1 MIVLSLFDGISCG
14 RLALERAGIPVEKY
28 YASEIDK
35 YAIQISQKNYPDN
48 IQLGDVT
55 KWREWNIDWNSIDLL
70 IGGSPCQTFSNAG
83 TRTGFDGK
91 SGLFYT
97 YLEILNHLKSI
108 NPNIKFLLENVKMK
122 SEWRDEITLC
132 MGVEPVLINSA
143 LVSAQ
148 QRNRY
153 YWCNWDVKQPKDK
166 KIFLKDVLEN
176 GLSYQDK
183 ANCLTATEYK
193 GITLDRN
200 LIKHQ
205 RNLIAE
211 PIKIPEA
218 TKKGYAEIQQGE
230 CFDLSQPN
238 SKTRRGRAMIEKSN
252 CLTCQNE
259 FYQYIEPVRIGH
271 FGKGTQGQ
279 RIYSVRG
286 KSICLS
292 SAEGGGNQVWV
303 KIDLPDGEYL
313 VRKLSPVECERLQ
326 TLPDGWTEGVS
337 ATQRYKQIGNGWT
350 VDVIAHI
357 FSTMNKPKFKDT
369 LF

>member
-14 RLALERAGIPVEKY
+14 RLALQRAGIKVDTY

-35 YAIQISQKNYPDN
+35 YAIQITQKNFPDT

-55 KWREWNIDWNSIDLL
+55 KWREWNIDWKSIDLL

-122 SEWRDEITLC
+122 SEWRDEITRC

-153 YWCNWDVKQPKDK
+153 YWCNWNVEQPQDK
-166 KIFLKDVLEN
+166 HILLKDILEKEVN
-176 GLSYQDK
+176 EKYFMKYDFEFYGFDKNVCGIVNMK
-183 ANCLTATEYK
+183 AN
-193 GITLDRN
+193 
-200 LIKHQ
+200 
-205 RNLIAE
+205 
-211 PIKIPEA
+211 
-218 TKKGYAEIQQGE
+218 E
-230 CFDLSQPN
+230 CP
-238 SKTRRGRAMIEKSN
+238 R
-252 CLTCQNE
+252 
-259 FYQYIEPVRIGH
+259 
-271 FGKGTQGQ
+271 
-279 RIYSVRG
+279 RIYSPQFKCATLMCDG
-286 KSICLS
+286 N
-292 SAEGGGNQVWV
+292 GGNLV
-303 KIDLPDGEYL
+303 KKTICNGKL
-313 VRKLSPVECERLQ
+313 RKLTPVEYERLQ
-326 TLPDGWTEGVS
+326 TLPDNYTDCCCDS
-337 ATQRYKQIGNGWT
+337 KRYTAIGNGWT
-350 VDVIAHI
+350 VDVIAYI
-357 FSTMNKPKFKDT
+357 FTTMDKPKFKEE

>member
-1 MIVLSLFDGISCG
+1 MKVLSLFDGISCG
-14 RLALERAGIPVEKY
+14 RLALERAGIKVDTY

-35 YAIQISQKNYPDN
+35 YAIQIAQKNYPDT

-55 KWREWNIDWNSIDLL
+55 KWRDWDIDWKSIDLL

-83 TRTGFDGK
+83 SRTGFDGK

-97 YLEILNHLKSI
+97 YLEILNHLKEV

-122 SEWRDEITLC
+122 AEWRDEITHC
-132 MGVEPVLINSA
+132 MGVEPILINSA

-153 YWCNWDVKQPKDK
+153 YWCNWQVEQPKDK
-166 KIFLKDVLEN
+166 GILLKDILDMVVVEPVDLKNYFRDYGTKGKVMTSSE
-176 GLSYQDK
+176 DK
-183 ANCLTATEYK
+183 SQCLTASMGCGGENTP
-193 GITLDRN
+193 LV
-200 LIKHQ
+200 
-205 RNLIAE
+205 AE
-211 PIKIPEA
+211 PI
-218 TKKGYAEIQQGE
+218 
-230 CFDLSQPN
+230 
-238 SKTRRGRAMIEKSN
+238 R
-252 CLTCQNE
+252 
-259 FYQYIEPVRIGH
+259 VGH
-271 FGKGTQGQ
+271 FGKGEQGQ

-292 SAEGGGNQVWV
+292 SAQGGGNQVWV

-313 VRKLSPVECERLQ
+313 VRKLTPVECERLQ
-326 TLPDGWTEGVS
+326 TLPDNWTEGIS
-337 ATQRYKQIGNGWT
+337 NTRRYQCIGNGWT

-357 FSTMNKPKFKDT
+357 FSTIDKPKFKDE

>member
-35 YAIQISQKNYPDN
+35 YAVQISQKNYPDN
-48 IQLGDVT
+48 IALGDVT
-55 KWREWNIDWNSIDLL
+55 KWRLWNIDWSSIDLL

-97 YLEILNHLKSI
+97 YLEILNHLKAI

-122 SEWRDEITLC
+122 SEWRDEITRC

-153 YWCNWDVKQPKDK
+153 YWCNWQVEQPQDK
-166 KIFLKDVLEN
+166 HIVLKDILLNGNGVSVENQGKVIKNLTEKSHCLMARDSKGFGNQEMTGVLVAVNIKNYFRDFGTKGKIMTVEDEKT
-176 GLSYQDK
+176 Q
-183 ANCLTATEYK
+183 CLTSSM
-193 GITLDRN
+193 GN
-200 LIKHQ
+200 GGG
-205 RNLIAE
+205 N
-211 PIKIPEA
+211 IPA
-218 TKKGYAEIQQGE
+218 VA
-230 CFDLSQPN
+230 
-238 SKTRRGRAMIEKSN
+238 
-252 CLTCQNE
+252 
-259 FYQYIEPVRIGH
+259 EPVRVGH
-271 FGKGTQGQ
+271 FGKGEQGQ

-337 ATQRYKQIGNGWT
+337 NTQRYKQIGNGWT

-357 FSTMNKPKFKDT
+357 FSTIDKPKVKET

>member
-14 RLALERAGIPVEKY
+14 RLALERAGVPVEKY

-55 KWREWNIDWNSIDLL
+55 KWKEWDIDWSSIDLL

-97 YLEILNHLKSI
+97 YLEILNHLKLI

-122 SEWRDEITLC
+122 SEWRDEITRC

-153 YWCNWDVKQPKDK
+153 YWCNWQVEQPQDK
-166 KIFLKDVLEN
+166 HIVLKDILLKNDNSDFVNLKTYCRDFGTKGKIMTVEDEKT
-176 GLSYQDK
+176 Q
-183 ANCLTATEYK
+183 CLTSSMGT
-193 GITLDRN
+193 GGGN
-200 LIKHQ
+200 VPVV
-205 RNLIAE
+205 AE
-211 PIKIPEA
+211 PI
-218 TKKGYAEIQQGE
+218 
-230 CFDLSQPN
+230 
-238 SKTRRGRAMIEKSN
+238 
-252 CLTCQNE
+252 
-259 FYQYIEPVRIGH
+259 RIGQI
-271 FGKGTQGQ
+271 GKGGQGQ
-279 RIYSVRG
+279 RIYSVKG
-286 KSICLS
+286 KSVSLN
-292 SAEGGGNQVWV
+292 ANGGGQGAKTGLY
-303 KIDLPDGEYL
+303 KIDLPDGDYI
-313 VRKLSPVECERLQ
+313 VRKLLPVECERLQ

-357 FSTMNKPKFKDT
+357 FSTIDRPKVKET

>member
-35 YAIQISQKNYPDN
+35 YVIQISQKNYPDN

-55 KWREWNIDWNSIDLL
+55 KWKEWDIDWSSIDLL

-97 YLEILNHLKSI
+97 YLEILNHLKLI

-122 SEWRDEITLC
+122 SEWRDEITRC

-153 YWCNWDVKQPKDK
+153 YWCNWQVEQPQDK
-166 KIFLKDVLEN
+166 HIVLKDIL
-176 GLSYQDK
+176 LSGK
-183 ANCLTATEYK
+183 AYKEKADCLTASYSNATFNHDY
-193 GITLDRN
+193 
-200 LIKHQ
+200 Q
-205 RNLIAE
+205 RNQRTMIAE
-211 PIKIPEA
+211 PVNLKTYCRDFGTKGKIMTVED
-218 TKKGYAEIQQGE
+218 E
-230 CFDLSQPN
+230 
-238 SKTRRGRAMIEKSN
+238 KTQ
-252 CLTCQNE
+252 CLTSSMGTGGGNVPVVA
-259 FYQYIEPVRIGH
+259 EPIRIGQI
-271 FGKGTQGQ
+271 GKGGQGQ
-279 RIYSVRG
+279 RIYSVKG
-286 KSICLS
+286 KSVSLN
-292 SAEGGGNQVWV
+292 ANGGGQGAKTGLY
-303 KIDLPDGEYL
+303 KIDLPDGDYI
-313 VRKLSPVECERLQ
+313 VRKLLPVECERLQ
-326 TLPDGWTEGVS
+326 TLPDNWTEGVS

-357 FSTMNKPKFKDT
+357 FSTIDKPKVKET

>member
-1 MIVLSLFDGISCG
+1 MRVLSLFDGISCG

-55 KWREWNIDWNSIDLL
+55 KWRLWDIDWSSIDLL

-83 TRTGFDGK
+83 TRTGFEGK

-122 SEWRDEITLC
+122 SEWRDEITRC

-153 YWCNWDVKQPKDK
+153 YWCNWDVEQPEDK
-166 KIFLKDVLEN
+166 HIVLKDVLLN
-176 GLSYQDK
+176 GNAVLYNQFNQSTKPEKSGTITSCSQNRTAKMGMIVVEPVNLRTYCRDFGTKGKIMTVEDEKTQ
-183 ANCLTATEYK
+183 CLTSSMGTGGGNVPAV
-193 GITLDRN
+193 
-200 LIKHQ
+200 
-205 RNLIAE
+205 AE
-211 PIKIPEA
+211 PI
-218 TKKGYAEIQQGE
+218 
-230 CFDLSQPN
+230 
-238 SKTRRGRAMIEKSN
+238 R
-252 CLTCQNE
+252 
-259 FYQYIEPVRIGH
+259 VGH
-271 FGKGTQGQ
+271 FGNASQGQ

-313 VRKLSPVECERLQ
+313 VRKLTPIECERLQ

-337 ATQRYKQIGNGWT
+337 ATQRYKAIGNGWT
-350 VDVIAHI
+350 VDVITHI
-357 FSTMNKPKFKDT
+357 FSTMDKPKIKEE

>member
-1 MIVLSLFDGISCG
+1 MKVLSLFDGISCG
-14 RLALERAGIPVEKY
+14 RLALQRAGIKVETY

-55 KWREWNIDWNSIDLL
+55 KWREWDIDWSSIDLL

-83 TRTGFDGK
+83 TRTGFEGK

-122 SEWRDEITLC
+122 KEWRDEITRC
-132 MGVEPVLINSA
+132 MEVEPVLINSA

-153 YWCNWDVKQPKDK
+153 YWCNWQVEQPQDKHIVLKDILESGISIPRDKARTLTSYYSTGQTLEHCELKHIHTMVAEPVLYNQFNQNTMKDK
-166 KIFLKDVLEN
+166 SGTFTSCSQKR
-176 GLSYQDK
+176 
-183 ANCLTATEYK
+183 TAK
-193 GITLDRN
+193 
-200 LIKHQ
+200 
-205 RNLIAE
+205 
-211 PIKIPEA
+211 
-218 TKKGYAEIQQGE
+218 
-230 CFDLSQPN
+230 
-238 SKTRRGRAMIEKSN
+238 RGMIVFS
-252 CLTCQNE
+252 
-259 FYQYIEPVRIGH
+259 PVRVGQIGM
-271 FGKGTQGQ
+271 GGQGQ
-279 RIYSVRG
+279 RIYSVKG
-286 KSICLS
+286 KSVSLN
-292 SAEGGGNQVWV
+292 ANGGGQGAKTGLY
-303 KIDLPDGEYL
+303 KIDLPDGEYI
-313 VRKLSPVECERLQ
+313 VRKLLPVECERLQ

-357 FSTMNKPKFKDT
+357 FSTMDKPKIKEE

>member
-1 MIVLSLFDGISCG
+1 MGERMIVLSLFDGISCG

-55 KWREWNIDWNSIDLL
+55 KWRLWNIDWKSIDLL

-97 YLEILNHLKSI
+97 YLEILNHLKAI

-122 SEWRDEITLC
+122 KEWRNEITRC

-153 YWCNWDVKQPKDK
+153 YWCNWQVEQPQDK
-166 KIFLKDVLEN
+166 HIVLKDIL
-176 GLSYQDK
+176 LSDK
-183 ANCLTATEYK
+183 AYKEKADCLTARYGASFDHDYK
-193 GITLDRN
+193 RN
-200 LIKHQ
+200 Q
-205 RNLIAE
+205 RTMVCE
-211 PIKIPEA
+211 PI
-218 TKKGYAEIQQGE
+218 
-230 CFDLSQPN
+230 
-238 SKTRRGRAMIEKSN
+238 
-252 CLTCQNE
+252 
-259 FYQYIEPVRIGH
+259 RIGH

-350 VDVIAHI
+350 VDVISHL
-357 FSTMNKPKFKDT
+357 FTTMDKPKFKET